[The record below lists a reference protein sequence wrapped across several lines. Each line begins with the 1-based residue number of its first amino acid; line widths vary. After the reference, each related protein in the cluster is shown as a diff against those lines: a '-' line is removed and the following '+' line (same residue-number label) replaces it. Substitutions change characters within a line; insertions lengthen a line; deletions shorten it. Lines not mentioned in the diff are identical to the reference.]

1 MYFCHTINHYIDI
14 ENDVDEFIDQI
25 NKNCLVELEN
35 LNKLI
40 KLMESKEWLYQKEFL
55 ERLLYSLDKINS
67 SGYVPLVNFILN
79 NNMKFSFNR
88 FLFFLSPH
96 QRLAMIMSELINRIT
111 EEELDCILRLAG
123 EDYKNLGFWQVVIRN
138 FDQSVYNPLEERKNK
153 LELLLKEKIEEIIER
168 NIDIYRDENY
178 SYRNLVVLAEYC
190 STDDERLVRYVNN
203 ILNKNNIYR
212 FLYDVIDISYNF
224 NKDFDIDF
232 SRIKYRFEAGNLER
246 YTTLDNVQK
255 LLDEKSPVNEA
266 EFMLA
271 EAFRNFIESD
281 GELMEGLVRN
291 KFYFNEL

>member
-1 MYFCHTINHYIDI
+1 M
-14 ENDVDEFIDQI
+14 
-25 NKNCLVELEN
+25 
-35 LNKLI
+35 
-40 KLMESKEWLYQKEFL
+40 
-55 ERLLYSLDKINS
+55 
-67 SGYVPLVNFILN
+67 
-79 NNMKFSFNR
+79 
-88 FLFFLSPH
+88 
-96 QRLAMIMSELINRIT
+96 
-111 EEELDCILRLAG
+111 
-123 EDYKNLGFWQVVIRN
+123 VIRN

>member
-1 MYFCHTINHYIDI
+1 
-14 ENDVDEFIDQI
+14 
-25 NKNCLVELEN
+25 
-35 LNKLI
+35 
-40 KLMESKEWLYQKEFL
+40 
-55 ERLLYSLDKINS
+55 
-67 SGYVPLVNFILN
+67 
-79 NNMKFSFNR
+79 
-88 FLFFLSPH
+88 
-96 QRLAMIMSELINRIT
+96 MIMSELINRIT